1 VLLLKRGWWAIR
13 ESSVQ
18 NLNTRL
24 DKAIEPEMDE
34 VRGGEVVDG
43 GGDEWV
49 RRR

>member
-1 VLLLKRGWWAIR
+1 LKRGWWAIR
-13 ESSVQ
+13 ESSVW

-34 VRGGEVVDG
+34 VRGGEAVDG
-43 GGDEWV
+43 GSDEWV